1 MLSHTVELSRSRRGS
16 LPEANMSKSNGF
28 KRNFQQPSTE
38 IYFDKTKKSKF
49 MKGIVDG
56 YFNQEL
62 KNFLNQNK
70 EQDDQEVSAINNS
83 IKGLLKRRTTKFMV
97 ADKTSSRKSSPK
109 KEKQEGKG
117 KSQPL
122 TFPQTQQLQTSPG
135 PAPAHNFGAFL
146 PPINETYDQSDDFA
160 KEFPEFGHVSIEVPI
175 KT

>member
-1 MLSHTVELSRSRRGS
+1 
-16 LPEANMSKSNGF
+16 
-28 KRNFQQPSTE
+28 
-38 IYFDKTKKSKF
+38 

-56 YFNQEL
+56 YFNEEL

-122 TFPQTQQLQTSPG
+122 TFPQT
-135 PAPAHNFGAFL
+135 
-146 PPINETYDQSDDFA
+146 
-160 KEFPEFGHVSIEVPI
+160 
-175 KT
+175 